1 MVGTGGQPQL
11 FFFKTLQLLMNIMH
25 RVNIKAKNFVDLII
39 TVFFLNEWKQKD
51 ILVWQKQDKPQVN
64 LFSPQML
71 KGFG

>member
-1 MVGTGGQPQL
+1 
-11 FFFKTLQLLMNIMH
+11 MNIMH
-25 RVNIKAKNFVDLII
+25 RVNIKARNFVDLII
-39 TVFFLNEWKQKD
+39 AVFFLNEWKQKD